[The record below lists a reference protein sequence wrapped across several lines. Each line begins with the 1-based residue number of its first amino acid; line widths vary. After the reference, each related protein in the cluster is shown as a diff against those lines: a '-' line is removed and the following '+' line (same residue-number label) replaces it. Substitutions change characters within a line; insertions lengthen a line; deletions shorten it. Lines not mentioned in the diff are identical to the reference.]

1 MIPVN
6 SFGKKVV
13 VFASGSGTN
22 FQAIIDAIDQKSIQ
36 AEIAGLITNNPDAI
50 SIDRARK
57 NGIPVKILRSVDYD
71 DYQAYTIDL
80 LNQLDAWKPD
90 LIVLAGYLKKI
101 PIQIIRRYE
110 NRIINIHPALL
121 PKYGGKGFYGIK
133 VHRAV
138 IAAGEKESGC
148 TVHIVTEEYDRGPI
162 LGQIKVPVE
171 KDDSPETLQQRILIQ
186 EHRLLPQVIN
196 QLLTQKQS

>member
-1 MIPVN
+1 MKNI
-6 SFGKKVV
+6 V

-22 FQAIIDAIDQKSIQ
+22 FQAIIDAVDQKSIR

-57 NGIPVKILRSVDYD
+57 NGIPVRILRSQDYD
-71 DYQAYTIDL
+71 DFQVYTSDL
-80 LNQLDAWKPD
+80 LNQLDEWKPD

-101 PIQIIRRYE
+101 PVEVIRRFE

-148 TVHIVTEEYDRGPI
+148 TVHIVTEEYDKGPI
-162 LGQIKVPVE
+162 LGQVKVPVE
-171 KDDSPETLQQRILIQ
+171 EDDSPETLQQRILIQ

-196 QLLTQKQS
+196 KLLTQKQS

>member
-1 MIPVN
+1 L
-6 SFGKKVV
+6 KKIV

-22 FQAIIDAIDQKSIQ
+22 FQAIIDAVFQKSIY
-36 AEIAGLITNNPDAI
+36 AEITGLITNNPDATAI
-50 SIDRARK
+50 ERAQK
-57 NGIPVKILRSVDYD
+57 KGIPFRILRSNDYN
-71 DYQAYTIDL
+71 DYQLYTSDL
-80 LNQLDAWKPD
+80 LNQLDEWKPD

-101 PIQIIRRYE
+101 PIKVIRRYE

-121 PKYGGKGFYGIK
+121 PKYGGKGFYGIN

-162 LGQIKVPVE
+162 LGQIKVPV
-171 KDDSPETLQQRILIQ
+171 KKGDSPEILQQRILKQ
-186 EHRLLPQVIN
+186 EHMLLPQVIN
-196 QLLTQKQS
+196 KLLTQKQP